1 MEETKKHDKQ
11 SIHESRKRDY
21 TMRLSKMHLKT
32 LREVPNEAELAS
44 HILLLRGGM
53 IRKLA
58 SGIYGYMPLGWR
70 SIRKIENIIR
80 EEMDKS
86 GSQEVLMSAIQPA
99 ELWQESKRWFAYG
112 PEMWRVKD
120 RHEREFCL
128 GPTHEEVF
136 TDIVRNE
143 ISSHRQLPVN
153 LYQIQ
158 TKYRDE
164 ARPRFGLMRSRE
176 FIMKD
181 AYSFD
186 KDEEGLDESYKEMYE
201 TYERIFTRCGLTFRA
216 VEADTGAIGGSNSH
230 EFTAISEVGESEITY
245 CNACKMA
252 ATTEKAEV
260 ADECSE
266 EDVKEIPLEK
276 IYTPN
281 TKTITEVA
289 QYLDIDEKKT
299 IKALLFVTHDD
310 QGEKSGYA
318 IAFIRG
324 DRELNEV
331 KLINALGIHEHQIE
345 FADEAEI
352 ADATGAV
359 GGFTGPIG
367 LVNCTVVIDSE
378 LTKLKN
384 LCAGANEKNYHIK
397 NVNYGR
403 DYKGD
408 IIADIKTLKANDPCP
423 KCGAPVKHA
432 RGIEVGQVFKLGTKY
447 SDSMGAV
454 YKDENQKD
462 KPIVMGSY
470 GIGVSRTLAAIIEQ
484 NHDENGIIW
493 PMPVAPYEVMIT
505 VVKVKDDVQ
514 MELAEKMYDELVE
527 AGIEVLLDDRDERV
541 GVKFKDAD
549 LLGVPIRI
557 TVGKGATNKL
567 VEYKLRRD
575 VEKVE
580 LHMEEAIEKA
590 KKTVLKER

>member
-1 MEETKKHDKQ
+1 
-11 SIHESRKRDY
+11 
-21 TMRLSKMHLKT
+21 MHLKT

-128 GPTHEEVF
+128 GPTHEEIF

-580 LHMEEAIEKA
+580 LHMEEAI
-590 KKTVLKER
+590 